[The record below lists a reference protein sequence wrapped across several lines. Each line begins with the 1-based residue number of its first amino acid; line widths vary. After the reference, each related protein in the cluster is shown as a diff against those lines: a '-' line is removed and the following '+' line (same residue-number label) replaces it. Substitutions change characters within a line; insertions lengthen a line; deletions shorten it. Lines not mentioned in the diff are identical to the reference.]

1 MARVTKWPAV
11 IDPRP
16 ITPAPDQLYQVTDIV
31 CSHSQ
36 RAETRGIPQDSVQ
49 LIGLADNQSY
59 LLNVVYGYQGIDE
72 WSHVLGVAV
81 RKKPLL
87 KLEPGLLVDGLELS
101 QISIPRVI
109 SNTKSSVSVTDIF
122 E

>member
-1 MARVTKWPAV
+1 
-11 IDPRP
+11 
-16 ITPAPDQLYQVTDIV
+16 V